1 MVGMFPPRR
10 HFSMV
15 IVLLLYPVVCLAG
28 GIPEPLDSKV
38 HVLSYDNYY
47 RFIERHPLVLMEFY
61 APWCKHCQELAPH
74 YREAAK
80 QLSALDL
87 PTRISSQADKLKA
100 NTINPI
106 VKTLRKGTDIRICIC
121 FIKILLLL
129 LI

>member
-61 APWCKHCQELAPH
+61 APWCKHCQELESKLLWLD
-74 YREAAK
+74 YK
-80 QLSALDL
+80 MTKGSA
-87 PTRISSQADKLKA
+87 TKKRK
-100 NTINPI
+100 NT
-106 VKTLRKGTDIRICIC
+106 KEDGD
-121 FIKILLLL
+121 FLLLL
-129 LI
+129 FIVDDGGAQLWNKQTEEKNENSRIFL